1 MGELNM
7 SRPQKCRCVAAHP
20 DVVFFKPA
28 GIPMSRLD
36 EISLTVDE
44 YEAIRWADDEGL
56 RHNEAA
62 EKMGVS
68 RPTFTRI
75 LARAHQ
81 KIATALVNGKAL
93 RINGGNYRVVERP
106 VTAGRG

>member
-1 MGELNM
+1 MP
-7 SRPQKCRCVAAHP
+7 RPRKCRYISAMPRVI
-20 DVVFFKPA
+20 FFKPA
-28 GIPMSRLD
+28 GIPMTRLD
-36 EISLTVDE
+36 KVSLTVDE
-44 YEAIRWADDEGL
+44 FEALRWADIEDL
-56 RHNEAA
+56 RHSEAA

-81 KIATALVNGKAL
+81 KVATALVSGKAL

-106 VTAGRG
+106 VTAGRS